1 MKFTNYSKSKQG
13 IHAQGKRVY
22 VEPDQTV
29 DLDLTPEEKARMKK
43 HPAFQKE
50 GQEVQDEP
58 QVEDDGGEDGAT
70 EVAKMKKPDVVA
82 ELEQRG
88 YEVDKSA
95 PVADLRAELEKA
107 RSEDQ

>member
-1 MKFTNYSKSKQG
+1 MTKITNTHKTQAVG
-13 IHAQGKRVY
+13 LPDGTIIHPNTQ
-22 VEPDQTV
+22 V
-29 DLDLTPEEKARMKK
+29 DVPNWSEFKDRPNIKGHLDAGTLSTSAAPES
-43 HPAFQKE
+43 
-50 GQEVQDEP
+50 DED
-58 QVEDDGGEDGAT
+58 EGGEDGAT
-70 EVAKMKKPDVVA
+70 EVAKMKKPDVIA